1 MPDAPLLPELGRS
14 LRSLGAQHEPCSAA
28 AHAAIFVPL
37 LDARARA
44 TDRSKEFVLASLKG
58 STLATRIETL
68 VAAAAVQGV
77 EQPALARALTAQS
90 GELMEPLRR
99 ALMELDGAASSA
111 LHSDAAWDEWVG
123 RLRGVFV
130 SADAACQALAKLL
143 GTRQSAAVPPR
154 WFKRTPK

>member
-14 LRSLGAQHEPCSAA
+14 LRSLGAQHEPCAEAS
-28 AHAAIFVPL
+28 HAAIFVPL

-58 STLATRIETL
+58 SMLAGRIEAL
-68 VAAAAVQGV
+68 VAAAAVEGV
-77 EQPALARALTAQS
+77 QQPAVARSLTAQS

-99 ALMELDGAASSA
+99 AFAELDAAASSA
-111 LHSDAAWDEWVG
+111 LHSDAAWEAWVV
-123 RLRGVFV
+123 RLRAVFV
-130 SADAACQALAKLL
+130 SADVACQAMAGLLA
-143 GTRQSAAVPPR
+143 TRQTRAAAPS

>member
-14 LRSLGAQHEPCSAA
+14 LRSLGAQHEPCAEAS
-28 AHAAIFVPL
+28 HAAIFVPL

-77 EQPALARALTAQS
+77 EQPALARAILAQS
-90 GELMEPLRR
+90 AELMEPLRR
-99 ALMELDGAASSA
+99 ALKELDGAASTA
-111 LHSDAAWDEWVG
+111 LHSDAAWEEWVG
-123 RLRGVFV
+123 RLRAVFV
-130 SADAACQALAKLL
+130 SADVACRALAKLL
-143 GTRQSAAVPPR
+143 ESRPTPGTPPR
-154 WFKRTPK
+154 WFKRTSK